1 MISHNDVNPDGN
13 LDDSFNRQNSGNN
26 LLDNSAIGMG
36 GNQPLQSPGGQG
48 GHKPQF
54 NMSDDQIALHDSANH
69 PLGTTV
75 PTMTQSQQQTP
86 LPLSYMGRAVNHSNF
101 GDDFDNMALN
111 GDEPEDKRTHF
122 RGVPIT
128 TGPITYT

>member
-1 MISHNDVNPDGN
+1 MISHNDANPDGN

-54 NMSDDQIALHDSANH
+54 NMSDDQIALHDRAAQVGQQVGLLRRFH
-69 PLGTTV
+69 ALGDH
-75 PTMTQSQQQTP
+75 
-86 LPLSYMGRAVNHSNF
+86 L
-101 GDDFDNMALN
+101 
-111 GDEPEDKRTHF
+111 
-122 RGVPIT
+122 
-128 TGPITYT
+128 